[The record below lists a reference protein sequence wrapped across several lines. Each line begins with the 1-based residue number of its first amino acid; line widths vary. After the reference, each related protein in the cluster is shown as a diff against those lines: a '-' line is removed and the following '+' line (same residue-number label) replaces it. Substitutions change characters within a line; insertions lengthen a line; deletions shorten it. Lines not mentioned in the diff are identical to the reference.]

1 MKRSHLVA
9 ITLSSVLLASCASA
23 PKEVDNSP
31 LIRTAVVSSSIQNGG
46 LKGFF
51 ANQTE
56 RKVSVMDQI
65 SRIDNQVALSGSIL
79 SRVSKKQNLS
89 NIVRLDR
96 DVEWSMDNRAKT
108 YRECPIGGCKTA
120 SFGLEALMRDDG
132 FEEEE
137 GGANR
142 IEDSCQVTITENSLT
157 MAPTGASRN
166 VNGFDSTEHALQ
178 WTVRGED
185 TEGKTFHNEIS
196 VINWMTP
203 ITGDIEEAV
212 NMHAAFNK
220 NYQSKLSD
228 QFPEETYQVIPEE
241 VLEVFFSAFTA
252 GMSEAEV
259 QALLKKFEGLSVPE
273 GYSVSNKFTWEARN
287 ETCAEPPEPVA
298 EQEDELD
305 TGSLSGLLGSVG
317 KKILKQEVDKKKAAK
332 AREIALRPLLSVLTD
347 VKSIQILDIRESQLT
362 VPSQFKLLNR
372 T

>member
-1 MKRSHLVA
+1 MHKPHIVA
-9 ITLSSVLLASCASA
+9 ITLSSVLLTSCASA
-23 PKEVDNSP
+23 PKEVDNTP
-31 LIRTAVVSSSIQNGG
+31 LIRTAVVSTTIQNGG

-51 ANQTE
+51 ANQTD
-56 RKVSVMDQI
+56 RTVSVMDQI
-65 SRIDNQVALSGSIL
+65 SRIDNQVALTGSIL
-79 SRVSKKQNLS
+79 SRVSKKQSLS
-89 NIVRLDR
+89 DIVRLDR
-96 DVEWSMDNRAKT
+96 DLEWSMDNRAKT
-108 YRECPIGGCKTA
+108 YRECPIGGCQTT
-120 SFGLEALMRDDG
+120 SFGLEALLQDDG
-132 FEEEE
+132 FENDEE
-137 GGANR
+137 ANE
-142 IEDSCQVTITENSLT
+142 IDESCQITITENSLT

-212 NMHAAFNK
+212 NMHAAFNS
-220 NYQSKLSD
+220 NYQSRLSD
-228 QFPEETYQVIPEE
+228 RYPDATYQVIPEE
-241 VLEVFFSAFTA
+241 VLEVFFNAFTA

-317 KKILKQEVDKKKAAK
+317 KKILNQEVDKKKAEK
-332 AREIALRPLLSVLTD
+332 AREIALRPWLSVLTD

-362 VPSQFKLLNR
+362 VPSNFKLLNR
-372 T
+372 S